1 MKKKYFFLLLFF
13 PLLIFS
19 QGSGNTLS
27 FDGNDQIVTVPS
39 LSANIGNSDFTIE
52 CFAKFSSFADYG
64 GLITAFDSNNGGW
77 AIHQELDG
85 SVTFLVGINASGAGS
100 DIIGSLALATDEW
113 YHIVAVKNGTSLE
126 LFVNGESQ
134 GTVASNRVINYY
146 QVFIGSRYLNNP
158 FPGQL
163 WRHNGEL
170 DEIRIWNSALTQSEI
185 RDWMTKKVT
194 SSHPKYANLV
204 AYYNFDSGTGT
215 TLVDQTSNGNNGTLV
230 NTPTWQTSSAPI
242 GDDSSYLTSV
252 DNTSSLNLV
261 NSDGSDLTV
270 NVTSGTAES
279 LYIYNVNEAPNV
291 TNPPIGL
298 DQLSQTNY
306 WGVKAFGSASLVYEV
321 VYNYQGH
328 MGISDENNL
337 RLSSRDNNA
346 SLSWIEQSASLNTSA
361 NTLVLG
367 GQTGTEF
374 ILASV
379 GGNTLPVEGFEL
391 LKSSIYPNPTK
402 NVLKLRG
409 VNVDR
414 QNFEIFDV
422 NGRKVYEGL
431 LNNSKEIEVH
441 SLNSGLYFLN
451 LGNKQY
457 FKFFKD

>member
-1 MKKKYFFLLLFF
+1 MKKNYSFLLL
-13 PLLIFS
+13 LLIVHFFVFS
-19 QGSGNTLS
+19 QGSGNSLS
-27 FDGNDQIVTVPS
+27 FDGNTQIVTVPS
-39 LSANIGNSDFTIE
+39 LSTNIGNSDFTIE

-100 DIIGSLALATDEW
+100 DVIGSLALATGEW

-170 DEIRIWNSALTQSEI
+170 DEIRIWNSALTQAEI

-204 AYYNFDSGTGT
+204 AYYNFDSGSGA

-252 DNTSSLNLV
+252 DNTSSLNK
-261 NSDGSDLTV
+261 GR
-270 NVTSGTAES
+270 
-279 LYIYNVNEAPNV
+279 P
-291 TNPPIGL
+291 
-298 DQLSQTNY
+298 
-306 WGVKAFGSASLVYEV
+306 AF
-321 VYNYQGH
+321 
-328 MGISDENNL
+328 ISFKVILNFG
-337 RLSSRDNNA
+337 RLSPTL
-346 SLSWIEQSASLNTSA
+346 LSS
-361 NTLVLG
+361 
-367 GQTGTEF
+367 
-374 ILASV
+374 
-379 GGNTLPVEGFEL
+379 
-391 LKSSIYPNPTK
+391 
-402 NVLKLRG
+402 
-409 VNVDR
+409 
-414 QNFEIFDV
+414 
-422 NGRKVYEGL
+422 KV
-431 LNNSKEIEVH
+431 
-441 SLNSGLYFLN
+441 F
-451 LGNKQY
+451 
-457 FKFFKD
+457 